1 MRLVYEGH
9 ILHFLNINI
18 TLNIVEYFIYTNP
31 TLGPPAV
38 T

>member
-1 MRLVYEGH
+1 MGLVYKGH

-31 TLGPPAV
+31 TLGPLTV